1 MKKTALFIFAAG
13 LLVVNGLLVSG
24 LSVKSPVEASVRDM
38 NFNSGW
44 KFIRDSVPGA
54 ENPGFDDSGWLTVD
68 LPHDYSI
75 MHLPGEDGPDKIG
88 PFSRKSPGNGNS
100 TGHVI
105 GGEGWYRKSFVTG
118 KKDRDKTV
126 ILKFDG
132 VYMESEVWVNGRKAG
147 VHKNG
152 YTPFWFDITSLLNP
166 AGKPNV
172 IAVRVRNNGRNSRW
186 YSGSGIYRNVHLTVV
201 DPVHVPTWGI
211 RITTPRISPES
222 AAVNVDVEIRNDSE
236 KPVRAT
242 LGIVISDKNGKQAGS
257 VSETVLLAA
266 RSGKTLTGI
275 IEVQNPLLWSVD
287 TPDLYTAEVTVEAGG
302 RMGDRVSTTFG
313 IRSVE
318 FSAEK
323 GFLLNGKPL
332 ELKGTCLHHDNG
344 LLGSAAIERAEVRK
358 VELMKA
364 AGFNAIRC
372 SHNPPSEAFL
382 DACDRIGILVID
394 EFTDMWEWYKNPQDY
409 SVFFREWW
417 GKDLTDMILRDRN
430 HPGIIMWS
438 IGNEILE
445 KSDSSR
451 IRIAE
456 QLASHVRQLDDTRA
470 VTQAITGVFYPDGW
484 ESTAQ
489 MFELTEVSG
498 YNYSPDKFET
508 DHQKF
513 PSRIMY
519 TSESFPKDAYDY
531 WKAVTDHPYVIG
543 DFVWTGM
550 DYIGE
555 VSLGSS
561 SYVPAGQQAGMSGNF
576 SGYKIPRGV
585 NIFDMMA
592 NRPSLWPYYVAWCG
606 DLDLT
611 GEKKPQ
617 MFYRDVLWDN
627 SKVEINVHAPIP
639 EGFAESLSGWGWP
652 DELPSWNWKGYEGK
666 TLQVRVFTK
675 APWVKLELNGKIVGE
690 KELTASDKYIAA
702 FEVPYQ
708 PGELKATVYENG
720 EVSAVK
726 TLTTVGEPAGIRLT
740 ADRTSIKADPDD
752 LSFVKIEVVDGS
764 GRVVPS
770 DSTMISLNVEGSGL
784 LAASGNADPKD
795 MASVNNTRV
804 KTWKGRAQM
813 VIRPVSGGIVRLKAE
828 SPGLATGTLEINVT
842 VN

>member
-118 KKDRDKTV
+118 KKGRDKTV

-456 QLASHVRQLDDTRA
+456 QLAKHVRQLDNTRA

-489 MFELTEVSG
+489 MFELTEISG

-508 DHQKF
+508 DHQRY

-708 PGELKATVYENG
+708 QGELKATVYENG

-842 VN
+842 DN